1 MKRNTIFASILSLLL
16 ALCILTGCAQTAST
30 EDTSDKPDNKQ
41 TENSEPAKDEPV
53 LRFAAI
59 SDTHIG
65 DENTEESLR
74 RMLGYINEYAGEID
88 AFVFSG
94 DLTNTTASTASSK
107 QVELFKQIYE
117 EEITYGAPMI
127 YCLGPTHDIH
137 YDKNGKD
144 CRQIFRDSFGEDYFA
159 NDLGDSSHAL
169 NGARHVEIG
178 GYDFFTLDWEGDE
191 NGYDA
196 NTMAWLKSEIDAVAE
211 SDPEKPFFVSTHV
224 PGMAEVNELLANYPQ
239 AVCFTG
245 HLHNSVARADSI
257 TQDNG
262 YTSIHCGGT
271 NYYRVD
277 GYNRFNDNPFL
288 ELGNIYEFAQCLFVE
303 VYADNT
309 VKITRL
315 DGYNGAVI
323 GDEWVISPDN
333 YTSYTNKRRTGA
345 LSTFNPD
352 NDMKVI
358 QNGSSVTVSFDPA
371 DERTSGAILYYS
383 IAVYQNVDGEYT
395 LVQQAD
401 IASREVF
408 YPNRDFTDLF
418 YTYTFEDVDTAD
430 YAVAVTAYD
439 CWGASSN
446 SLVYT
451 NGSYDHSK
459 KITGNVVCEIA
470 E

>member
-16 ALCILTGCAQTAST
+16 ALCILTGCAQTAPT
-30 EDTSDKPDNKQ
+30 EDTSDTPDDEQ

-59 SDTHIG
+59 SDTHVG

-94 DLTNTTASTASSK
+94 DLTNTAASTASSE
-107 QVELFKQIYE
+107 QIELFKQIYE
-117 EEITYGAPMI
+117 EEISYGAPMI

-137 YDKNGKD
+137 YDKNGSD
-144 CRQIFRDSFGEDYFA
+144 CRQLFRDVFGEEYFA
-159 NDLGDSSHAL
+159 GDLGDPSHAL
-169 NGARHVEIG
+169 NGARHIEIG

-191 NGYDA
+191 NGYDPD
-196 NTMAWLKSEIDAVAE
+196 TMAWLKDEIDAAAKE
-211 SDPEKPFFVSTHV
+211 DLEKPFFVSAHV
-224 PGMAEVNELLANYPQ
+224 PGMAEVNELLSDYPQ
-239 AVCFTG
+239 ALCFTG
-245 HLHNSVARADSI
+245 HLHDSVAREDSI

-262 YTSIHCGGT
+262 YTSVHCGGT

-277 GYNRFNDNPFL
+277 GYNRFSDNPFL
-288 ELGNIYEFAQCLFVE
+288 ELGNIYEFAQCLLVE
-303 VYADNT
+303 VYADDT
-309 VKITRL
+309 VKIIRL

-333 YTSYTNKRRTGA
+333 YASYTDKRKLGA
-345 LSTFNPD
+345 MSTFNPD
-352 NDMKVI
+352 CDMKI
-358 QNGSSVTVSFDPA
+358 TEGESSITVSFDPA
-371 DERTSGAILYYS
+371 DPRDSGAVLYYS
-383 IAVYQNVDGEYT
+383 IVVYQNIDGEYQAA
-395 LVQQAD
+395 QQAD

-408 YPNRDFTDLF
+408 FPKRDFPDLF
-418 YTYTFEDVDTAD
+418 YTYTFEDVDTSD
-430 YAVAVTAYD
+430 YAVAVTAHD
-439 CWGASSN
+439 CWSSSSN

-451 NGSYDHSK
+451 NGSYEHPDK
-459 KITGNVVCEIA
+459 TTGNVVCETA

>member
-1 MKRNTIFASILSLLL
+1 MKRKTIFTCILSLLL
-16 ALCILTGCAQTAST
+16 VICMLTGCAKTAPT
-30 EDTSDKPDNKQ
+30 EDTTDKTSDKV
-41 TENSEPAKDEPV
+41 TENTEPEKDEPI

-65 DENTEESLR
+65 DENTEESMR

-88 AFVFSG
+88 AIVFSG
-94 DLTNTTASTASSK
+94 DLTNTTASTASSE

-117 EEITYGAPMI
+117 DEVPYGAQMI

-144 CRQIFRDSFGEDYFA
+144 CRQIFRDALGEDYFA

-169 NGARHVEIG
+169 NGARHIEIG

-196 NTMAWLKSEIDAVAE
+196 DTMAWLKDEIDAAAE
-211 SDPEKPFFVSTHV
+211 KDPEKPFFVSAHV
-224 PGMAEVNELLANYPQ
+224 PGMAEINELLADYPQ

-245 HLHNSVARADSI
+245 HLHDSVAREDSI
-257 TQDNG
+257 TQENG
-262 YTSIHCGGT
+262 YTSVHCGGT

-323 GDEWVISPDN
+323 GDVWEISPDN
-333 YTSYTNKRRTGA
+333 YTSYTNKRRAGA

-352 NDMKVI
+352 SDMKI
-358 QNGSSVTVSFDPA
+358 TESDSSVTVAFDAA
-371 DERTSGAILYYS
+371 DPRKSGAVLYYS
-383 IAVYQNVDGEYT
+383 IAVYQNVDGEYA
-395 LVQQAD
+395 LIQQAD

-408 YPNRDFTDLF
+408 YPNRDFPELF
-418 YTYTFEDVDTAD
+418 YTYTFEEVDTSD

-439 CWGASSN
+439 CWGPSSN
-446 SLVYT
+446 SMVYT
-451 NGSYDHSK
+451 NGSYEHSDK
-459 KITGNVVCEIA
+459 TTGNVVCETA